1 MKNLIGSRRGKESS
15 GPAGRESALKK
26 EKAFVSFFNL
36 KSIKSKL
43 VLTFAFLIIIP
54 VLLVALVSINTSSSN
69 LIEKAKEILSNAT
82 LQTSNYY
89 EITLKQISD
98 SITNQILYN
107 PQTTEYLN
115 LNVNDP
121 VKTTAA
127 QKVLQDLVATYYD
140 VINGGFILKN
150 NNSVVGYPTYLD
162 KDMELTQ
169 TGWAKKISE
178 SSGSETGV
186 WLEDHSE
193 GMPTSYSNDY
203 VLSYGKSLRR
213 GLIVLDIKKDAFK
226 QILSGV
232 NVGENAQ
239 SFIITNTDK
248 IITPIGQV
256 LSAENSSVETNPLLK
271 KVKEYAQDKDSL
283 VFTQSYDGESY
294 ITSFSKSKTTGWLF
308 VTMMPESEIT
318 AVTRDIQK
326 KILMLGIVLIIFAVL
341 IGTLFSVSM
350 TKSLKKLMDHMEE
363 TQKGDLRNVIVLNRN
378 DEIGRLADGFNR
390 MISQIKALVVQ
401 SKEASKHVESSS
413 NNMKLISNDSA
424 KAYTEIAKAIEEVAT
439 GSSNQAAEIQ
449 SIVASATLLA
459 DKINNAVNST
469 KLMGEISG
477 NVVKMTSTGIE
488 SVSTLNAKAKETN
501 EITENVVN
509 VIGELNEY
517 VKNIDKITII
527 LKTIAE
533 QTNLLALNAAIEAAR
548 AGESGKGFAVVA
560 DEVRK
565 LAEQSNN
572 STREIQALIAKILRQ
587 TEYSVDMVN
596 KAGATIMEQS
606 EMVDQT
612 SHVFAQINDATA
624 MLTANIE
631 EMLGIVADLDEV
643 KDHVMTSISNIMEVT
658 DQTAASAEEV
668 SASTQE
674 QLGSMAEL
682 DKTAQNLNNLA
693 HELVTAMDKFKV

>member
-1 MKNLIGSRRGKESS
+1 MKI
-15 GPAGRESALKK
+15 A
-26 EKAFVSFFNL
+26 
-36 KSIKSKL
+36 
-43 VLTFAFLIIIP
+43 
-54 VLLVALVSINTSSSN
+54 
-69 LIEKAKEILSNAT
+69 
-82 LQTSNYY
+82 
-89 EITLKQISD
+89 D
-98 SITNQILYN
+98 S
-107 PQTTEYLN
+107 E
-115 LNVNDP
+115 D
-121 VKTTAA
+121 
-127 QKVLQDLVATYYD
+127 
-140 VINGGFILKN
+140 
-150 NNSVVGYPTYLD
+150 
-162 KDMELTQ
+162 
-169 TGWAKKISE
+169 SE
-178 SSGSETGV
+178 SGV
-186 WLEDHSE
+186 WLDNHDE
-193 GMPTSYSNDY
+193 GLPSSYSDAY
-203 VLSYGKSLRR
+203 VLSYGKAIR
-213 GLIVLDIKKDAFK
+213 GGMIVLDIKKDAFK
-226 QILSGV
+226 EILSSV
-232 NVGENAQ
+232 NVGDNTKAY
-239 SFIITNTDK
+239 IITNNNK
-248 IITPIGQV
+248 IITPIGHV
-256 LSAENSSVETNPLLK
+256 LSQEESNIETNPLLK
-271 KVKEYAQDKDSL
+271 TVKEYAQTNDSL
-283 VFTQSYDGESY
+283 VFTQDHGGESY
-294 ITSFSKSKTTGWLF
+294 ITSFTKSKTTGWLF

-318 AVTRDIQK
+318 AVARDIQK
-326 KILMLGIVLIIFAVL
+326 KILMIGIVLILFAVL
-341 IGTLFSVSM
+341 IGILFSLNM
-350 TKSLKKLMDHMEE
+350 TKALKKLMDHMEKA
-363 TQKGDLRNVIVLNRN
+363 QKGDLRNVIELKRN
-378 DEIGRLADGFNR
+378 DEIGTLADGFNR
-390 MISQIKALVVQ
+390 MISQIKALVIQ

-413 NNMKLISNDSA
+413 NNMKSISNESA
-424 KAYTEIAKAIEEVAT
+424 KAYTEIAKAIEEVAI
-439 GSSNQAAEIQ
+439 GSSNQAAEVQ